1 MAKIRLVDELFSSPR
16 IAKETGWSNS
26 TMMYRVTVPVFVYED
41 GTKADTVGVHHYEYF
56 DPDREEWEVI
66 CLKSL
71 GNDLNDLW
79 DHEVPEDVAET
90 AIEAVKARLKRL
102 EEKAHLKRL
111 DTTIG
116 IHNAQPARKK
126 VKQGGE

>member
-1 MAKIRLVDELFSSPR
+1 MAKVKLVEELFTSPR
-16 IAKETGWSNS
+16 RAKETGWADS
-26 TMMYRVTVPVFVYED
+26 TMLYRVTVPVFSYED
-41 GTKADTVGVHHYEYF
+41 GTEADTIGVNHHEYY

-71 GNDLNDLW
+71 GNDVNDLW
-79 DHEVPEDVAET
+79 DHEVPADVAET

-102 EEKAHLKRL
+102 

-116 IHNAQPARKK
+116 IDNAQPARKK